1 VLRCAGRSLH
11 NGTRQTD
18 CTPLP
23 DHYSIRSSRIGG
35 TDQGTQ
41 IVGILDAIEHYDEA
55 VRSLVMFEQ
64 HIDIGVLLGAG
75 DRNYSL
81 VSVSLGC
88 AVKLLSRKEAELN
101 STGATGFDNSL
112 NSLVMTFAR
121 YTHIVEAARARLK
134 GLADRMDSK
143 NDNHRIQVYDTRQ
156 REISPPCVRETKE
169 VAEAGRVTLVEPS
182 IYTRCCF
189 TGARMSISAVI
200 VDDEQLARDELTYL
214 LKEVDVDVLAQGKNG
229 VEAVNLI
236 KELSP
241 DLVFLDVQMPG
252 LDGFGVIKKLL
263 DRKVPLP
270 QIVFA
275 TAFDQYA
282 VKAFEVNAVDYLL
295 KPFDKKRVAQAVEK
309 AKKKLESAGSSNEQL
324 GTLVKMLEQQ
334 QRPQAAKVLL
344 KSAGRLFLVDQKDIC
359 YASIEDG
366 IITVVSTHM
375 EGQSNC
381 RTLEELLDS
390 LDPNMFW
397 RAHRSYLVNIQRIK
411 EVVPWFKSSYQIRMD
426 DKKQAEIPVSRAQT
440 KRLRELFNL

>member
-1 VLRCAGRSLH
+1 
-11 NGTRQTD
+11 
-18 CTPLP
+18 
-23 DHYSIRSSRIGG
+23 
-35 TDQGTQ
+35 
-41 IVGILDAIEHYDEA
+41 
-55 VRSLVMFEQ
+55 
-64 HIDIGVLLGAG
+64 
-75 DRNYSL
+75 
-81 VSVSLGC
+81 
-88 AVKLLSRKEAELN
+88 
-101 STGATGFDNSL
+101 
-112 NSLVMTFAR
+112 
-121 YTHIVEAARARLK
+121 
-134 GLADRMDSK
+134 
-143 NDNHRIQVYDTRQ
+143 
-156 REISPPCVRETKE
+156 
-169 VAEAGRVTLVEPS
+169 
-182 IYTRCCF
+182 
-189 TGARMSISAVI
+189 MSISAVV
-200 VDDEQLARDELTYL
+200 VDDEQLAREELAYL
-214 LKEVDVDVLAQGKNG
+214 LKEVDVDVVAQGKNG

-236 KELSP
+236 KDLSP
-241 DLVFLDVQMPG
+241 DLFFLDVQMPG

-263 DRKVPLP
+263 DRKVSMP

-295 KPFDKKRVAQAVEK
+295 KPFDKKRVAQAVDK
-309 AKKKLESAGSSNEQL
+309 AKKKLGSSGSSSDQI

-344 KSAGRLFLVDQKDIC
+344 KFAGRLFLVDQKDIC

-366 IITVVSTHM
+366 IITVVATAM

-397 RAHRSYLVNIQRIK
+397 RAHRSYLVNINRIK